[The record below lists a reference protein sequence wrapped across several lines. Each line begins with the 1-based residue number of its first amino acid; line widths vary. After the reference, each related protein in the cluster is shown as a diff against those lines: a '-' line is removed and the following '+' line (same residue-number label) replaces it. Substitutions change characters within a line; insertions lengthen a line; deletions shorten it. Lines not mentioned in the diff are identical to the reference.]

1 MCYFSTKWAKLSLNT
16 TVRVELE
23 GEIADKFIQ
32 LKLYLG
38 LKNNAEVVR
47 NCISICY
54 ASLFKEGESQIK
66 DRIGRSPARKK
77 DRAIPNLR
85 GGGKGG

>member
-1 MCYFSTKWAKLSLNT
+1 MSLNT
-16 TVRVELE
+16 TIRVELE
-23 GEIADKFIQ
+23 GDIADKFLE

-54 ASLFKEGESQIK
+54 ASLFREGGLQIN
-66 DRIGRSPARKK
+66 DRTGRSPVLKK
-77 DRAIPNLR
+77 DRAVPSLR
-85 GGGKGG
+85 GGGEDE

>member
-1 MCYFSTKWAKLSLNT
+1 MSLNPT
-16 TVRVELE
+16 IRVELE
-23 GEIADKFIQ
+23 GDIASKFLE

-54 ASLFKEGESQIK
+54 ASLFREGEPQRKNTKGRGQI
-66 DRIGRSPARKK
+66 RKK
-77 DRAIPNLR
+77 DRVVLNLKGGGR
-85 GGGKGG
+85 GG

>member
-1 MCYFSTKWAKLSLNT
+1 M
-16 TVRVELE
+16 ELE
-23 GEIADKFIQ
+23 GEIVEKFIQ

-54 ASLFKEGESQIK
+54 ASLFREGGPQTK
-66 DRIGRSPARKK
+66 DWIGRNPIRKK
-77 DRAIPNLR
+77 DSAIPSLK

>member
-1 MCYFSTKWAKLSLNT
+1 
-16 TVRVELE
+16 VELE
-23 GEIADKFIQ
+23 GEIVDKFLE

-54 ASLFKEGESQIK
+54 ASLFREGGPRIK

-77 DRAIPNLR
+77 DRAIPSLK